1 MKRLAIAG
9 LAFAALTS
17 IAAAQTAPPATV
29 TFATIADMPTLKD
42 TGKQDH
48 FAVTISDAQVVSN
61 LTVDCTAG
69 RTEMLIV
76 RKDKVCAVGGN
87 GAIINPS
94 NQQKL
99 PRTQFMG
106 QYTVAADGYTDAKAL
121 GINYL
126 AVGKVPADSKQFGG
140 TLNLKPELS
149 SSGAAGL
156 TQAVLK
162 KVTGDTTGPINSAVD
177 TVDLNRLFIPG
188 AGLPSDKGC
197 AWSGNMVFAYQTYSW
212 FMSLSAEC
220 DGKTYELKGNMPFTD
235 TPGVDGQTQYDV
247 TLTLPS
253 TELVGDDALFASSD
267 ANADLFATV
276 DGITGQIIMKNS
288 NMVQVEVDGEKISTP
303 MKVDASG
310 SFTGTNVPLEVVRSF
325 ATLIG
330 ILPST
335 FFGA

>member
-1 MKRLAIAG
+1 MKHLPLAGLLLLGFTAIA
-9 LAFAALTS
+9 T
-17 IAAAQTAPPATV
+17 AQTTPPANV

-42 TGKQDH
+42 SGKQDH
-48 FAVTISDAQVVSN
+48 FEVTIGDAQVVSAI
-61 LTVDCTAG
+61 TVDCTAG
-69 RTEMLIV
+69 RTELLIM

-87 GAIINPS
+87 GSIVNPS

-99 PRTQFMG
+99 ARTQFMG

-126 AVGKVPADSKQFGG
+126 AVGKVPADSKQFSG

-197 AWSGNMVFAYQTYSW
+197 SWSGNMVFAYQTYSW
-212 FMSLSAEC
+212 FLSLSAEC

-235 TPGVDGQTQYDV
+235 TPGVAGQTQYDV

-288 NMVQVEVDGEKISTP
+288 NMVQVDVDGEKISTP

-310 SFTGTNVPLEVVRSF
+310 SLTGTNVPLEVVRSL

>member
-1 MKRLAIAG
+1 
-9 LAFAALTS
+9 
-17 IAAAQTAPPATV
+17 
-29 TFATIADMPTLKD
+29 
-42 TGKQDH
+42 
-48 FAVTISDAQVVSN
+48 
-61 LTVDCTAG
+61 
-69 RTEMLIV
+69 MLFV
-76 RKDKVCAVGGN
+76 RKDKESAVGGS
-87 GAIINPS
+87 GAIINPA

-106 QYTVAADGYTDAKAL
+106 QYTVAADGTTDAKAL
-121 GINYL
+121 GVNYL
-126 AVGKVPADSKQFGG
+126 AVGKVPAETKQFSGS
-140 TLNLKPELS
+140 LNLKPELS

-162 KVTGDTTGPINSAVD
+162 KVTGDTTGPINTAVD
-177 TVDLNRLFIPG
+177 TVDLNRLFIPS

-197 AWSGNMVFAYQTYSW
+197 TWSGNMVFAYQTYSW

-235 TPGVDGQTQYDV
+235 TPGVEGQTQYDV

-253 TELVGDDALFASSD
+253 TELVGDDALFASTD
-267 ANADLFATV
+267 ANADLFAAV

-288 NMVQVEVDGEKISTP
+288 SMVTVDVDGEKVTTP

-310 SFTGTNVPLEVVRSF
+310 SLTGTNVPLEVVRSF

>member
-1 MKRLAIAG
+1 MKSFALAGIALLG
-9 LAFAALTS
+9 LTS
-17 IAAAQTAPPATV
+17 MAAAQSAPPATV
-29 TFATIADMPTLKD
+29 TFGTIADMPTLKD
-42 TGKQDH
+42 TKKQDH
-48 FAVTISDAQVVSN
+48 FEVTIGDAQVVSAI
-61 LTVDCTAG
+61 TVDCTAG

-76 RKDKVCAVGGN
+76 RRDKVCAVGGN
-87 GAIINPS
+87 GSIINPS

-99 PRTQFMG
+99 ARTQFMG

-156 TQAVLK
+156 TEAVLK

-197 AWSGNMVFAYQTYSW
+197 TWSGNMVFAYQTYSW
-212 FMSLSAEC
+212 FLSLNAEC

-235 TPGVDGQTQYDV
+235 TPGVADQTQYDL

-253 TELVGDDALFASSD
+253 TELVGDDALFATTD

-288 NMVQVEVDGEKISTP
+288 NMVQVDVDGEKISTP
-303 MKVDASG
+303 MKVEATG

>member
-1 MKRLAIAG
+1 MKRLALASLVLLG
-9 LAFAALTS
+9 LT
-17 IAAAQTAPPATV
+17 AAASAQTPPPANV
-29 TFATIADMPTLKD
+29 TFTAVADMPTLKD
-42 TGKQDH
+42 PKKQDH
-48 FAVTISDAQVVSN
+48 FTITIGDAQVISN
-61 LTVDCTAG
+61 LTIDCTAG
-69 RTEMLIV
+69 RTEMLFV
-76 RKDKVCAVGGN
+76 RKDKECAVGGS
-87 GAIINPS
+87 GAIINPA

-106 QYTVAADGYTDAKAL
+106 QYTVAADGTTDARAL
-121 GINYL
+121 GVNYL
-126 AVGKVPADSKQFGG
+126 AVGKVPAESKQFGG
-140 TLNLKPELS
+140 SLNLKPELS

-162 KVTGDTTGPINSAVD
+162 KVTGDTTGPINTAVD
-177 TVDLNRLFIPG
+177 TVDLNRLFIPS

-197 AWSGNMVFAYQTYSW
+197 TWSGNMVFAYQTYSW

-235 TPGVDGQTQYDV
+235 TAGAESQTQYDV

-253 TELVGDDALFASSD
+253 TELVGDDALFASTD
-267 ANADLFATV
+267 ANADLFAAV

-288 NMVQVEVDGEKISTP
+288 SMVTVDVDGERVTTP

-310 SFTGTNVPLEVVRSF
+310 NLTGTNVPLEVVRSF

>member
-1 MKRLAIAG
+1 MKHLPLAGLLLLGFTAIA
-9 LAFAALTS
+9 T
-17 IAAAQTAPPATV
+17 AQTTPPANV

-42 TGKQDH
+42 SGKQDH
-48 FAVTISDAQVVSN
+48 FEVTIGDAQVVSAI
-61 LTVDCTAG
+61 TVDCTAG
-69 RTEMLIV
+69 RTELLIM

-87 GAIINPS
+87 GSIVNPS

-99 PRTQFMG
+99 ARTQFMG

-126 AVGKVPADSKQFGG
+126 AVGKVPADSKQFSG

-197 AWSGNMVFAYQTYSW
+197 SWSGNMVFAYQTYSW

-235 TPGVDGQTQYDV
+235 TPGVENQTQYDV

-253 TELVGDDALFASSD
+253 TELVGDDALFASSG

-288 NMVQVEVDGEKISTP
+288 NMVQVDVDGEKISTP
-303 MKVDASG
+303 MKVDAAG
-310 SFTGTNVPLEVVRSF
+310 SFTGTNVPIEVVRSF

>member
-1 MKRLAIAG
+1 MTRLGLAG
-9 LAFAALTS
+9 LAVIGFTTIAL
-17 IAAAQTAPPATV
+17 AQTAPPATV
-29 TFATIADMPTLKD
+29 TFATLADMPTLKD
-42 TGKQDH
+42 TKKQDH
-48 FAVTISDAQVVSN
+48 FEVTIGDSQVVSN

-76 RKDKVCAVGGN
+76 RRDKVCAVGGN
-87 GAIINPS
+87 GAIINPA

-106 QYTVAADGYTDAKAL
+106 QYTVAPDGYTDAKPL

-126 AVGKVPADSKQFGG
+126 AVGKVPADTKQFSG

-156 TQAVLK
+156 TEAVLK
-162 KVTGDTTGPINSAVD
+162 RVTGDTTGPINSAVD

-197 AWSGNMVFAYQTYSW
+197 TWSGNMVFAYQTYSW

-235 TPGVDGQTQYDV
+235 TPGVENQTQYDL

-288 NMVQVEVDGEKISTP
+288 NMVQVEVDGEKITTP
-303 MKVDASG
+303 MKVEASG
-310 SFTGTNVPLEVVRSF
+310 SITGTNVPLEVVRSF

-330 ILPST
+330 MLPST

>member
-17 IAAAQTAPPATV
+17 LAAAQTAPPATV
-29 TFATIADMPTLKD
+29 TFGTIADMPTLKD
-42 TGKQDH
+42 TKKQDH
-48 FAVTISDAQVVSN
+48 FEVTIGDAQVIS
-61 LTVDCTAG
+61 TISVDCTAG

-76 RKDKVCAVGGN
+76 RRDKVCAVGGN
-87 GAIINPS
+87 GSIINPA

-99 PRTQFMG
+99 ARTQFMG

-156 TQAVLK
+156 TEAVLK

-197 AWSGNMVFAYQTYSW
+197 TWSGNMVFAYQTYSW
-212 FMSLSAEC
+212 FMSLTAEC
-220 DGKTYELKGNMPFTD
+220 DGKTYALKGNMPFTD
-235 TPGVDGQTQYDV
+235 TPGVENQTQYDL

-253 TELVGDDALFASSD
+253 TELVGDDALFATTD
-267 ANADLFATV
+267 ANADLFASV

-288 NMVQVEVDGEKISTP
+288 NMVQVDVDGEKITTP
-303 MKVDASG
+303 MKVEATG